1 MTMIQLWKKCK
12 QGVLGQHCWHMLLI
26 MMLVY
31 ADGND
36 FYADGDDDPIV

>member
-1 MTMIQLWKKCK
+1 MTMIQLCKKCK
-12 QGVLGQHCWHMLLI
+12 QGVLAH
-26 MMLVY
+26 VVDDNDVFY